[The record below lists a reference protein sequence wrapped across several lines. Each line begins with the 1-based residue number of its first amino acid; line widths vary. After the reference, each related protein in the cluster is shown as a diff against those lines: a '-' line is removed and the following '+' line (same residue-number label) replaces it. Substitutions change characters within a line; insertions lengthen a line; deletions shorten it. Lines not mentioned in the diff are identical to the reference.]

1 MKNKMAFFVL
11 LAAFAAVVMTTG
23 CAVKVEGVFSDSQNR
38 IVYQGDVA
46 NGQQI
51 KVEYRSYGNLRVSG
65 FGIGPNDV
73 KVTSLKGCCGP
84 ETVIVST
91 GGLAVGAL
99 IWAVVG
105 GCQSSGFDYSVGP
118 VTSDTRVD
126 VGPNFSFT
134 LLPGEEPAEGEGEPV
149 IEGEVDFVTV
159 PDLSGLTENQARTRI
174 SSTCLIVGAVL
185 YVDSDTVPAG
195 RVISW
200 NPTGTVACGTAINLV
215 ISTGPEVEGEPVI
228 EGEVIIE
235 GEIEGEPVIE
245 GEGEDLVLVPD
256 LTGLNWTQARDRLQS
271 VGLVDGTIST
281 APSDVVP
288 VNIVIT
294 WSHRGGTVP
303 VGTAIDLVI
312 STGSI
317 IEGEPVEGEI
327 EGEAVEGEIEGEGE
341 FIPMSVKILA
351 PASGQVF
358 EVNTVVNVRVLPKGD
373 PSKGPFRL
381 VVSCAGKK
389 GMSMSKSEIETLV
402 ENHLNSLKKGLK
414 NLPTD
419 VIPNVEV
426 GVDHISVFTLTI
438 PGTAYFLS
446 YLEDKDGNY
455 VTDSAAYSVA
465 IPES

>member
-1 MKNKMAFFVL
+1 MKKGLVVL
-11 LAAFAAVVMTTG
+11 LVAAMILVPGCKLSQVDIGLTLGGITTAAIT
-23 CAVKVEGVFSDSQNR
+23 A
-38 IVYQGDVA
+38 IA
-46 NGQQI
+46 
-51 KVEYRSYGNLRVSG
+51 
-65 FGIGPNDV
+65 
-73 KVTSLKGCCGP
+73 
-84 ETVIVST
+84 
-91 GGLAVGAL
+91 
-99 IWAVVG
+99 IWPIWVG
-105 GCQSSGFDYSVGP
+105 GC
-118 VTSDTRVD
+118 
-126 VGPNFSFT
+126 N
-134 LLPGEEPAEGEGEPV
+134 GETTIEGEIEGEPIIEGEIVVEGEAEGEED
-149 IEGEVDFVTV
+149 ILV
-159 PDLSGLTENQARTRI
+159 PNLTGLTEAQARARI
-174 SSTCLIVGAVL
+174 SATCLVVGTVL

-215 ISTGPEVEGEPVI
+215 ISTGPLVEGEIEGEEEPVEGEIEGEPVI

-235 GEIEGEPVIE
+235 GEPEGEVDFVIVPDLSGLTENQARNAVSRTCLIVGTVLYVDSSTIPAGYVVSWSPTGRVVCGTAINIVVSTGSEVEGEIEGEPVIE
-245 GEGEDLVLVPD
+245 GE
-256 LTGLNWTQARDRLQS
+256 
-271 VGLVDGTIST
+271 
-281 APSDVVP
+281 
-288 VNIVIT
+288 IV
-294 WSHRGGTVP
+294 
-303 VGTAIDLVI
+303 
-312 STGSI
+312 
-317 IEGEPVEGEI
+317 
-327 EGEAVEGEIEGEGE
+327 VEGEIEGEGE

-465 IPES
+465 TPSK